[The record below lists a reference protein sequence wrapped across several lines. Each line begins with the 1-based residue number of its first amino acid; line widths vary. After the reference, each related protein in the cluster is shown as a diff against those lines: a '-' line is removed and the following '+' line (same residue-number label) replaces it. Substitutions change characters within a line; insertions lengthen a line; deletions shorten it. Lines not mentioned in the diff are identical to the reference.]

1 MSRMINP
8 ISVAV
13 VAGKYALFV
22 VLAGL
27 TLTTGANAA
36 ESAMLLGLEGND

>member
-8 ISVAV
+8 MSMAV
-13 VAGKYALFV
+13 IAGKYALFV

-27 TLTTGANAA
+27 TFTTGANAA
-36 ESAMLLGLEGND
+36 DPALLLGMEGND